1 MDPGDAKPESP
12 EAPSGNLKQP
22 ETATALPSSGS
33 VVSSVPKAQR
43 NVSAKTASRKH
54 PAVSIRTAKSA
65 ATARPQGSE
74 GTAPSKKATTRPP
87 PEPTLP
93 PPTPTLPPP
102 TPSAHTESK
111 LLNETAIKERAEGRA
126 KVPYKFRD
134 SLKRFSFSP
143 TGILKILR
151 MSLIIGALAC
161 FIIAQANESFITITI
176 LEIFI
181 VLFFILIYMLTLH
194 HLLTY
199 LHWPLLDLTNSIIT
213 AVFLSVVA
221 ILAMQEKKRRH
232 LFYVGG
238 SLCLTAVIVCC
249 IDAFVVTKM
258 MRTNLKRFLGI
269 EFESKLS
276 PAKDAYP
283 ETGPDAPQRP
293 A

>member
-1 MDPGDAKPESP
+1 MDPGDAKPGSP

-22 ETATALPSSGS
+22 KTATALPSSGS

-43 NVSAKTASRKH
+43 NASAKTASGKH
-54 PAVSIRTAKSA
+54 PAASVRTAKSA

-74 GTAPSKKATTRPP
+74 GTAPSKKATTR
-87 PEPTLP
+87 P

-126 KVPYKFRD
+126 KVPYEFRD

-143 TGILKILR
+143 TGVLKILR
-151 MSLIIGALAC
+151 MVSR
-161 FIIAQANESFITITI
+161 E
-176 LEIFI
+176 
-181 VLFFILIYMLTLH
+181 
-194 HLLTY
+194 
-199 LHWPLLDLTNSIIT
+199 LDLTNSIIT

-269 EFESKLS
+269 EFESKFS
-276 PAKDAYP
+276 SAKDAYP

>member
-1 MDPGDAKPESP
+1 MDPGDAKPGPP

-22 ETATALPSSGS
+22 KTATALPSSGS
-33 VVSSVPKAQR
+33 V
-43 NVSAKTASRKH
+43 
-54 PAVSIRTAKSA
+54 
-65 ATARPQGSE
+65 
-74 GTAPSKKATTRPP
+74 
-87 PEPTLP
+87 
-93 PPTPTLPPP
+93 
-102 TPSAHTESK
+102 
-111 LLNETAIKERAEGRA
+111 
-126 KVPYKFRD
+126 
-134 SLKRFSFSP
+134 
-143 TGILKILR
+143 
-151 MSLIIGALAC
+151 
-161 FIIAQANESFITITI
+161 
-176 LEIFI
+176 
-181 VLFFILIYMLTLH
+181 
-194 HLLTY
+194 
-199 LHWPLLDLTNSIIT
+199 DLTNSIIT

-221 ILAMQEKKRRH
+221 ILAMQEKERRH

>member
-1 MDPGDAKPESP
+1 MDPGDAKPGSP

-22 ETATALPSSGS
+22 KTATALPSSGS

-43 NVSAKTASRKH
+43 NASAKTASEKH
-54 PAVSIRTAKSA
+54 PAASVRTAKSA
-65 ATARPQGSE
+65 ATTRPQGSE
-74 GTAPSKKATTRPP
+74 GTAPSKKATTR
-87 PEPTLP
+87 P

-126 KVPYKFRD
+126 KVPYEFRD

-143 TGILKILR
+143 TGVLKILR
-151 MSLIIGALAC
+151 MVSR
-161 FIIAQANESFITITI
+161 E
-176 LEIFI
+176 
-181 VLFFILIYMLTLH
+181 
-194 HLLTY
+194 
-199 LHWPLLDLTNSIIT
+199 LDLTNSIIT

-221 ILAMQEKKRRH
+221 ILAMQEKERRH

>member
-1 MDPGDAKPESP
+1 MDPGDAKPGSP
-12 EAPSGNLKQP
+12 EAPSGKLKQP
-22 ETATALPSSGS
+22 KTATALPSSGS

-43 NVSAKTASRKH
+43 NVSEKTASGKH
-54 PAVSIRTAKSA
+54 PAASVRTAKSA

-74 GTAPSKKATTRPP
+74 GTAPSKKATTR
-87 PEPTLP
+87 
-93 PPTPTLPPP
+93 PPP

-143 TGILKILR
+143 TGVLKILR

-238 SLCLTAVIVCC
+238 SLCLTAVVVCC

>member
-54 PAVSIRTAKSA
+54 PAVSICTAKSA

-87 PEPTLP
+87 AE
-93 PPTPTLPPP
+93 PTLPPP

-199 LHWPLLDLTNSIIT
+199 LHWPLLN
-213 AVFLSVVA
+213 AEYRK
-221 ILAMQEKKRRH
+221 Q
-232 LFYVGG
+232 
-238 SLCLTAVIVCC
+238 
-249 IDAFVVTKM
+249 TKQ
-258 MRTNLKRFLGI
+258 I
-269 EFESKLS
+269 
-276 PAKDAYP
+276 
-283 ETGPDAPQRP
+283 
-293 A
+293 

>member
-1 MDPGDAKPESP
+1 MDPGDAKPGSP

-22 ETATALPSSGS
+22 KTATALPSSGS

-43 NVSAKTASRKH
+43 NASAKTASGKH
-54 PAVSIRTAKSA
+54 PAASVRTAKSA

-74 GTAPSKKATTRPP
+74 GTAPSKKATTR
-87 PEPTLP
+87 P

-126 KVPYKFRD
+126 KVPYEFRD

-143 TGILKILR
+143 TGVLKILR

-194 HLLTY
+194 HLLTC

-269 EFESKLS
+269 EFESKFS
-276 PAKDAYP
+276 SAKDAYP

>member
-1 MDPGDAKPESP
+1 MDPGDAKPGSP

-22 ETATALPSSGS
+22 KTATALPSSGS

-43 NVSAKTASRKH
+43 NASAKTASGKH
-54 PAVSIRTAKSA
+54 PAASVRTAKSA

-87 PEPTLP
+87 PTPTLP

-126 KVPYKFRD
+126 KVPYEFRD

-143 TGILKILR
+143 TGVLKILR
-151 MSLIIGALAC
+151 M
-161 FIIAQANESFITITI
+161 
-176 LEIFI
+176 
-181 VLFFILIYMLTLH
+181 
-194 HLLTY
+194 
-199 LHWPLLDLTNSIIT
+199 DLTNSIIT

-269 EFESKLS
+269 EFESKFS
-276 PAKDAYP
+276 SAKDAYP
-283 ETGPDAPQRP
+283 ETGPDASQRP

>member
-1 MDPGDAKPESP
+1 MDPGDAKPESS

-65 ATARPQGSE
+65 ATAHPQGSE

-87 PEPTLP
+87 PE
-93 PPTPTLPPP
+93 PTLPPP

>member
-1 MDPGDAKPESP
+1 MDPGDAKPGSP

-22 ETATALPSSGS
+22 KTATALPSSGS

-43 NVSAKTASRKH
+43 NVSAKTASGKH
-54 PAVSIRTAKSA
+54 PAASVRTAKSA

-87 PEPTLP
+87 PK
-93 PPTPTLPPP
+93 PTLPPP

-126 KVPYKFRD
+126 KVPYEFRD

-143 TGILKILR
+143 TGVLKILR
-151 MSLIIGALAC
+151 MVSR
-161 FIIAQANESFITITI
+161 E
-176 LEIFI
+176 
-181 VLFFILIYMLTLH
+181 
-194 HLLTY
+194 
-199 LHWPLLDLTNSIIT
+199 LDLTNSIIT

-269 EFESKLS
+269 EFESKFS
-276 PAKDAYP
+276 SAKDTYP

>member
-22 ETATALPSSGS
+22 ETATALPSRGS

-43 NVSAKTASRKH
+43 NVSAKTASRKQ
-54 PAVSIRTAKSA
+54 PAVSISTAKSA
-65 ATARPQGSE
+65 ATAGPQGSE
-74 GTAPSKKATTRPP
+74 GTAPSKKATTR
-87 PEPTLP
+87 P

-151 MSLIIGALAC
+151 MVSR
-161 FIIAQANESFITITI
+161 E
-176 LEIFI
+176 
-181 VLFFILIYMLTLH
+181 
-194 HLLTY
+194 
-199 LHWPLLDLTNSIIT
+199 LDLTNSIIT

-249 IDAFVVTKM
+249 LDAFVVTKM

>member
-1 MDPGDAKPESP
+1 MDPEHAKPESS

-22 ETATALPSSGS
+22 ETAAALASSGS

-43 NVSAKTASRKH
+43 NISAKTAPRKH
-54 PAVSIRTAKSA
+54 PAVSIRSAQSA
-65 ATARPQGSE
+65 AAARPQGSE
-74 GTAPSKKATTRPP
+74 GTAPSRKATTRPP
-87 PEPTLP
+87 PKPTL
-93 PPTPTLPPP
+93 LPPR
-102 TPSAHTESK
+102 PSAHTESK

-143 TGILKILR
+143 TGMLKILR
-151 MSLIIGALAC
+151 LVSGELSLIIGALAC
-161 FIIAQANESFITITI
+161 FIIAQANESFITITS
-176 LEIFI
+176 LEICI
-181 VLFFILIYMLTLH
+181 VIFFILIYVLTLH

-232 LFYVGG
+232 LLYVGG

-249 IDAFVVTKM
+249 IEAFVVTKE
-258 MRTNLKRFLGI
+258 MRTNLKRFLGV
-269 EFESKLS
+269 EVESKLS